1 MVGSIGIDLTA
12 CWRPRGGMATVA
24 IHVTERMLAAAGPER
39 RFTLFCSRERPA
51 ALNGA
56 GPASRAVLSP
66 HRHEVLNKLRWLPPV
81 EADAGLDA
89 MLYPY
94 WPCPPRRR
102 PAAPPAAMIVHD
114 VAFRARPREVPW
126 QQRAYMGSILPG
138 ALRRAGC
145 VLTPSEATR
154 RDLLAH
160 YPLRGLAERVR
171 VVPEGWS
178 LGRVEPAPP
187 PDGLEPGFLL
197 AVGTIEP
204 RKNYPRLLSAY
215 RLLKAR
221 GPAPPLVVVGR
232 VGWAYGGAL
241 DELRAEPG
249 VRLLTG
255 VDDPGLRGLYRA
267 AGALAF
273 PSLYEGFGLPLLE
286 AMAEGLPALAGD
298 AGALPELAGD
308 AALLV
313 DPLDVEA
320 IAAGLERVL
329 GDRELRTRLAAA
341 GPRRAAAYTW
351 EAGGA
356 GTLPGGGWGSL
367 GGGSTPPTLQ
377 ALDALP

>member
-1 MVGSIGIDLTA
+1 MVERIGVDLTA
-12 CWRPRGGMATVA
+12 CWRPRAGM
-24 IHVTERMLAAAGPER
+24 VTLALDLTGRMLAAQGAER

-51 ALNGA
+51 AMDA
-56 GPASRAVLSP
+56 GSCRAVLSP
-66 HRHEVLNKLRWLPPV
+66 HRHEVANKLRWLPAV
-81 EADAGLDA
+81 ESDAGLDA

-102 PAAPPAAMIVHD
+102 PGAPPAAMFVHD
-114 VAFRARPREVPW
+114 LAFRVRPREVPW
-126 QQRAYMGSILPG
+126 QQRVYMGAVLPR
-138 ALRRAGC
+138 ALRAAAV

-160 YPLRGLAERVR
+160 YGLPGLEDRLH

-178 LGRVEPAPP
+178 LGGVDPAPLP
-187 PDGLEPGFLL
+187 EGLEPGFLL

-204 RKNYPRLLSAY
+204 RKNYPRLLAAY

-221 GPAPPLVVVGR
+221 GQAPPPLVVVGR

-255 VDDPGLRGLYRA
+255 VDDPGLRGLYRGA
-267 AGALAF
+267 AALAF
-273 PSLYEGFGLPLLE
+273 PSVYEGFGLPLLE

-320 IAAGLERVL
+320 IASGLERVL
-329 GDRELRTRLAAA
+329 GDAELRSRLSAA
-341 GPRRAAAYTW
+341 GPARAARYTW
-351 EAGGA
+351 DAA
-356 GTLPGGGWGSL
+356 AAATLAHMDSLRGSPDSL
-367 GGGSTPPTLQ
+367 RGSPDSLR
-377 ALDALP
+377 

>member
-1 MVGSIGIDLTA
+1 MVTLAVHLTD
-12 CWRPRGGMATVA
+12 G
-24 IHVTERMLAAAGPER
+24 MLAAAGPER

-51 ALNGA
+51 GLNGA
-56 GPASRAVLSP
+56 GRTRAVLSP
-66 HRHEVLNKLRWLPPV
+66 HRHEVLNKLRWLPAV

-102 PAAPPAAMIVHD
+102 PGAPPVVMVVHD
-114 VAFRARPREVPW
+114 LAFRVRPREVPW
-126 QQRAYMGSILPG
+126 QQRVYMGSIMAG
-138 ALRRAGC
+138 ALRRASS
-145 VLTPSEATR
+145 VITPSESTR
-154 RDLLAH
+154 RDLLER
-160 YPLRGLAERVR
+160 YPQPGLDRRVR

-178 LGRVEPAPP
+178 LGGVAPGPP
-187 PDGLEPGFLL
+187 PEDLEPGYLL

-204 RKNYPRLLSAY
+204 RKNYPRLLRAY
-215 RLLKAR
+215 RLLRAR
-221 GPAPPLVVVGR
+221 GVAPPLVVVGR
-232 VGWAYGGAL
+232 VGWAYGTAL

-255 VDDPGLRGLYRA
+255 VDDATLRGLYRS

-298 AGALPELAGD
+298 AGALPELAGE

-329 GDRELRTRLAAA
+329 TDTALRARLAQAGPARAAGYTWPAAA
-341 GPRRAAAYTW
+341 GA
-351 EAGGA
+351 
-356 GTLPGGGWGSL
+356 TLDV
-367 GGGSTPPTLQ
+367 
-377 ALDALP
+377 LDALR